1 MNNKLLL
8 LLIIILIT
16 IFILSIFIFVINN
29 KNQIIE
35 NFEQSFMYYP
45 RIKLPNSNDT
55 IAINIL
61 YYTKNENIK
70 ENNINLS
77 EKYDIIA
84 DSAANNLGVNG
95 YGTYYINSTFYIN
108 NPSETNC
115 ISSLFNNNNKI
126 TLNSPKQN
134 SNENMISIIY
144 PERFQFKGIEMII
157 EGNAKNIL
165 ENNIILYALFNN
177 TPSRINTT
185 ADFIDNKI
193 TLNIVN
199 KNNVIFDNTLYIVF
213 RKNINILNLTNIKIF
228 GMPLNTELIKTSDE
242 DVFKID
248 NTDIKIFT
256 NNKYEN
262 LSYPNTNIDYATN
275 NNDNIYAE
283 KTIQEKF
290 NILLINNRPPWGI
303 YNAKYANNGV
313 IPDLFNR
320 ECKNAKI
327 SGKFDIINE
336 KIGINNNIT
345 YLKGN
350 IDTIINFPY
359 GSLPEK
365 YTICVMTKYANPT
378 VNRSRILTTSY
389 PRNWLLG
396 HWANRSNG
404 IMYNDGWKYY
414 DNINDGGSSSTD
426 WLISC
431 AKSSANKTSYSI
443 IFNDN
448 NKAFEYAGGNYNA
461 SSTFLTINGGWSGE
475 RSDFCFGYLII
486 WDIVL
491 SDTEL
496 LIVSQAL
503 TNYLKTGEELNISN
517 IKISNFDGKSPET
530 AGDSAYA
537 IKIATCTNDNGLY
550 WIKTPNGPP
559 KQVYCIM
566 DSECYGGGWMLA
578 MKGSNT
584 SGIFSYYGSE
594 HVYNGHN
601 TNTNL
606 RQEYNIIN
614 HWETNSV
621 IREDDLDYNSGND
634 AKYDIF
640 NYFKVSECLAIFDS
654 KDTGGVV
661 NNKYGWTWHEPKF
674 YNNQLSLKDF
684 FATSRAQFTYYSSGD
699 YDFVEGYNRGKPIEK
714 QYDPAYITRIRS
726 NNKSS
731 FEEYI
736 IKKFYS
742 NKIWSRQEEFKAFGF
757 NIIPFAWEHKV
768 RWGGTFN
775 ENGGGIPD
783 SNDVS
788 GGIGLSTYKWN
799 AGNSPTCCESAPGV
813 RAKQMGF
820 KWFIR

>member
-1 MNNKLLL
+1 MNNKLLF
-8 LLIIILIT
+8 LLIIMFLI

-29 KNQIIE
+29 KNQVIE
-35 NFEQSFMYYP
+35 KFETTPMNYP
-45 RIKLPNSNDT
+45 RIKSNTTDT
-55 IAINIL
+55 ISINIL
-61 YYTKNENIK
+61 YNTNTNI
-70 ENNINLS
+70 NGINLS

-84 DSAANNLGVNG
+84 DSAATNLGING

-108 NPSETNC
+108 NPSVTNC
-115 ISSLFNNNNKI
+115 ISSLFNNNNNKI

-144 PERFQFKGIEMII
+144 PERFQFKGIEMTID
-157 EGNAKNIL
+157 GDAKNIL
-165 ENNIILYALFNN
+165 ENNIILYASFNN

-185 ADFIDNKI
+185 AIFNGNKI
-193 TLNIVN
+193 NLNIATQS
-199 KNNVIFDNTLYIVF
+199 NVIFDNTLYIVF
-213 RKNINILNLTNIKIF
+213 RKNIDILKLTNITIF
-228 GMPLNTELIKTSDE
+228 GMPLNYVEKQPNVNTFE
-242 DVFKID
+242 ID

-256 NNKYEN
+256 DNKYEL
-262 LSYPNTNIDYATN
+262 LSYPDTNINYNTDN
-275 NNDNIYAE
+275 NINNIYPE
-283 KTIQEKF
+283 KTIIEKF
-290 NILLINNRPPWGI
+290 NTLLRNNRPPWAM

-320 ECKNAKI
+320 ECRKATI
-327 SGKFDIINE
+327 SGQFDIINE

-345 YLKGN
+345 YLKGYTN
-350 IDTIINFPY
+350 TIINFPL

-365 YTICVMTKYANPT
+365 YTVCVMSKYANSSG
-378 VNRSRILTTSY
+378 NRSRILTTSM

-396 HWANRSNG
+396 HWGNRSNG
-404 IMYNDGWKYY
+404 IMYNDAWKYY
-414 DNINDGGSSSTD
+414 DNINDAGGTSTD

-431 AKSSANKTSYSI
+431 AKSSANKTSFSI
-443 IFNDN
+443 IFNDV
-448 NKAFEYAGGNYNA
+448 NKAFDYAGENNDNP
-461 SSTFLTINGGWSGE
+461 SSTYLTINGSWTGE

-491 SDTEL
+491 SDSEL
-496 LIVSQAL
+496 LTVSQSL
-503 TNYLKTGEELNISN
+503 TNYVNTGQELDISN
-517 IKISNFDGKSPET
+517 IKISNIDGKSPES

-537 IKIATCTNDNGLY
+537 IKLATCTNDNGIY

-584 SGIFSYYGSE
+584 SGIFSYYGTN
-594 HVYNGHN
+594 HPYNGVKANQDYN
-601 TNTNL
+601 T
-606 RQEYNIIN
+606 IN

-621 IREDDLDYNSGND
+621 VRENDLDYNSGDD

-640 NYFKVSECLAIFDS
+640 NYFKVSECLAIFD
-654 KDTGGVV
+654 KRDTGNNT
-661 NNKYGWTWHEPKF
+661 NNKYGWTWYEPKF
-674 YNNQLSLKDF
+674 YNNKLSLKDF

-699 YDFVEGYNRGKPIEK
+699 YDFVAGYNANKPIEK

-726 NNKSS
+726 NDKKS

-736 IKKFYS
+736 INKFYS

-813 RAKQMGF
+813 QARQMGF